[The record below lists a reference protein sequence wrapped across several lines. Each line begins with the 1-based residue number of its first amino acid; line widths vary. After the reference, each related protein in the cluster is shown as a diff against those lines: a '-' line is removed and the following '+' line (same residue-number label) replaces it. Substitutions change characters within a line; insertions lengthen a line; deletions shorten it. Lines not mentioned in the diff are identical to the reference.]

1 MSIFDFPIIFELHP
15 SGKEMQITEIIR
27 KKRDGE
33 SLSEAELNFFVDG
46 FTGGKIP
53 DYQASALLMA
63 IFINRLSVDETFW
76 LLQAML
82 NSGEVMDLSMIPG
95 IKVDKHSTG
104 GVGDKTSLIL
114 APVCAAAGVPVPM
127 ISGRGLGHSG
137 GTLDKLE
144 SIPGFRVD
152 LDLDHYK
159 RLVGESGLC
168 LIGQTKEIA
177 PADKK
182 IYALRDVTHTVENKS
197 LISASIMS
205 KKLAEGIDA
214 LVLDVKTGQ
223 GAFMKTQAD
232 AEELAEMM
240 ISIGSKM
247 GKQVR
252 ALITDMNQPLGS
264 HVGNALEVV
273 EVVELLQGK
282 CTPEQQDCLEL
293 SLVLAAH
300 MIVLGGKADDLEQA
314 REIAESTIRDLS
326 AFAKF
331 KEIVA
336 KQFGDPSA
344 LEDLTKL
351 PTADHVEPLTAES
364 DGYLGMLDA
373 LAIGKGCVLLGAG
386 RRTLEDVIDPA
397 VGVIVR
403 KKLGNP
409 VTTGDTILEI
419 HYNDPNKRK
428 EALPLFQSAI
438 KIDPDPVDPPSLIK
452 KVLV

>member
-1 MSIFDFPIIFELHP
+1 
-15 SGKEMQITEIIR
+15 MQITEIIR

-46 FTGGKIP
+46 FTRGKIP

-82 NSGEVMDLSMIPG
+82 NSGEVVDLSMIPG

-240 ISIGSKM
+240 ISIGTKM

-273 EVVELLQGK
+273 EVVELLQGN

-293 SLVLAAH
+293 SLLLAAH
-300 MIVLGGKADDLEQA
+300 MIVLGGKADDLDQA

-344 LEDLTKL
+344 LEDLNKL
-351 PTADHVEPLTAES
+351 PTADHVETLTAET

-386 RRTLEDVIDPA
+386 RKTLEDVIDPA

-419 HYNDPNKRK
+419 HYNDANKLK

-438 KIDPDPVDPPSLIK
+438 KIDPDPVEPPSLIK
-452 KVLV
+452 KVMV

>member
-1 MSIFDFPIIFELHP
+1 
-15 SGKEMQITEIIR
+15 MQITEIIR

-82 NSGEVMDLSMIPG
+82 NSGEVVDLSMIPG

-240 ISIGSKM
+240 ISIGTKM

-273 EVVELLQGK
+273 EVVELLQGN

-293 SLVLAAH
+293 SLLLAAH
-300 MIVLGGKADDLEQA
+300 MIVLGGKADDLE
-314 REIAESTIRDLS
+314 
-326 AFAKF
+326 
-331 KEIVA
+331 
-336 KQFGDPSA
+336 QFGDPSA

-409 VTTGDTILEI
+409 VTKGDTILEI
-419 HYNDPNKRK
+419 HYNDANKRK

-438 KIDPDPVDPPSLIK
+438 KIDPAPVGPSSLIK
-452 KVLV
+452 KVLI

>member
-1 MSIFDFPIIFELHP
+1 
-15 SGKEMQITEIIR
+15 MQITEIIR

-82 NSGEVMDLSMIPG
+82 NSGEIVDLSMIPG

-114 APVCAAAGVPVPM
+114 APVCAAAGVTVPM

-205 KKLAEGIDA
+205 KKLAE
-214 LVLDVKTGQ
+214 
-223 GAFMKTQAD
+223 
-232 AEELAEMM
+232 MM

-264 HVGNALEVV
+264 HVGNALEVA
-273 EVVELLQGK
+273 EVVELLQGN
-282 CTPEQQDCLEL
+282 CCSEQRDCFEL
-293 SLVLAAH
+293 SLLLAAH
-300 MIVLGGKADDLEQA
+300 MIVLGGKADDLDQA
-314 REIAESTIRDLS
+314 REIAESTIRDLT

-419 HYNDPNKRK
+419 HYNDANKLK

-438 KIDPDPVDPPSLIK
+438 KIDPGPVEPPSLIK